1 MEVLN
6 LETVKEYGFKN
17 SDITALAESY
27 KPDCDNDGEFDEF
40 MTETVQDIAYDMN
53 VEIDLCD
60 AFYDTYPT
68 KEVEEYMA
76 NHNGTGQ
83 TLKQAIVSFLEN
95 KIEYIKDC
103 E

>member
-1 MEVLN
+1 MKELN
-6 LETVKEYGFKN
+6 LEIVKEYGFKN

-40 MTETVQDIAYDMN
+40 MTEVAQDIAYDMD

-76 NHNGTGQ
+76 NHNGTG
-83 TLKQAIVSFLEN
+83 LSLIH
-95 KIEYIKDC
+95 I
-103 E
+103 

>member
-1 MEVLN
+1 MKELN
-6 LETVKEYGFKN
+6 LEIVKEFDFN
-17 SDITALAESY
+17 AEDIVEFAGEFL
-27 KPDCDNDGEFDEF
+27 PDTENDGEFDEF
-40 MTETVQDIAYDMN
+40 MHGVVDNIAADMDAE
-53 VEIDLCD
+53 VDMCD